1 MVYLPTP
8 LKNDG
13 VKVSWVFWN
22 SQYMENKCSKP
33 PTSYHVPYWKY
44 HLGGGIHH
52 FETDPDESIGCS
64 FIHWGRKRTKLK
76 SISVPFR
83 IAGAEVRINGWYV
96 GWAPIMIYCNCMYI
110 YMVCGWCE
118 YIWTMMVTGV
128 QSPEYNLDLYTLG
141 YKLQS
146 VSYDFMHH
154 PMDFALRGISH
165 WQVWIR
171 SDSIFSHLCLKGFVA
186 VPRNA

>member
-1 MVYLPTP
+1 MVYTYPSE
-8 LKNDG
+8 KWW
-13 VKVSWVFWN
+13 SE
-22 SQYMENKCSKP
+22 SQLGYSEIPNWTENTCSKP
-33 PTSYHVPYWKY
+33 PTSHHVPYWKY

-52 FETDPDESIGCS
+52 FETDPDESVGCS

-96 GWAPIMIYCNCMYI
+96 GSYILYVYI

-118 YIWTMMVTGV
+118 YIWIMMVTGV

-146 VSYDFMHH
+146 VSYELH
-154 PMDFALRGISH
+154 ASSH
-165 WQVWIR
+165 GLCTQGDLPLAGLNQVW
-171 SDSIFSHLCLKGFVA
+171 
-186 VPRNA
+186 

>member
-64 FIHWGRKRTKLK
+64 FIHWGRTRTKLK

-96 GWAPIMIYCNCMYI
+96 GWAPIIIYCNCMYI
-110 YMVCGWCE
+110 YIYGMWLMWIYLNNDGYWGPKSG
-118 YIWTMMVTGV
+118 IQLRLIHTGIQAAIGV
-128 QSPEYNLDLYTLG
+128 LRLHASSHGLCTQGDLPLAG
-141 YKLQS
+141 LN
-146 VSYDFMHH
+146 
-154 PMDFALRGISH
+154 
-165 WQVWIR
+165 QVW
-171 SDSIFSHLCLKGFVA
+171 
-186 VPRNA
+186 